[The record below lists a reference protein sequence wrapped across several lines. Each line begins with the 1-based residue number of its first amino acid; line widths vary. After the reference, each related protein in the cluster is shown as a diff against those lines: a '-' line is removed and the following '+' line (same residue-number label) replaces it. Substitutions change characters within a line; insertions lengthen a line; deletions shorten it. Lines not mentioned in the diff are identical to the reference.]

1 MKTFVPF
8 KKLILKCSFFLAV
21 LVSTSSVFSQVIPEL
36 VFTSAVLESGT
47 AGEDGAKYRFSN
59 VATAIDAVVEIK
71 GRSSASVILSS
82 IDTSGAGL
90 GYIKAFQPV
99 LGIPGTA
106 PANTTWSMD
115 FRLTFY
121 KAGTNTKVTISQFSV
136 TGLDIDGDGS
146 ALSEWAQMNKIK
158 SIDSALINS
167 LTFTNMGTSGQG
179 DDFKIEGIIANA
191 PGIDTTATNVMAT
204 YKYINKDGFDFS
216 IGAKTSVLTT
226 TAGMRLNSLWFRE
239 FFNPPLPVKLIS
251 FTATLNNNKT
261 DLRWTTAAEMNAS
274 HFSIE
279 KSFDG
284 TNFSEA
290 GIVFAN
296 GNTTNEMHYSFTDN
310 VNTDQASVIYYR
322 LRSVDIDG
330 KSEYSSTRMIRMN
343 EGSDNKI
350 SILTYPN
357 PVTNE
362 LRITIPANWQNKKV
376 SYELFNANGQA
387 TKKTQT
393 TASSQTETMN
403 VSNIAS
409 GFYIVRVTCDGQ
421 IAQQKIIKN

>member
-59 VATAIDAVVEIK
+59 VATGIDAVVEIK

-90 GYIKAFQPV
+90 GYTKAFQPV

-179 DDFKIEGIIANA
+179 
-191 PGIDTTATNVMAT
+191 
-204 YKYINKDGFDFS
+204 
-216 IGAKTSVLTT
+216 
-226 TAGMRLNSLWFRE
+226 
-239 FFNPPLPVKLIS
+239 
-251 FTATLNNNKT
+251 
-261 DLRWTTAAEMNAS
+261 
-274 HFSIE
+274 
-279 KSFDG
+279 
-284 TNFSEA
+284 NF
-290 GIVFAN
+290 
-296 GNTTNEMHYSFTDN
+296 
-310 VNTDQASVIYYR
+310 
-322 LRSVDIDG
+322 
-330 KSEYSSTRMIRMN
+330 
-343 EGSDNKI
+343 
-350 SILTYPN
+350 
-357 PVTNE
+357 E
-362 LRITIPANWQNKKV
+362 L
-376 SYELFNANGQA
+376 
-387 TKKTQT
+387 
-393 TASSQTETMN
+393 
-403 VSNIAS
+403 
-409 GFYIVRVTCDGQ
+409 
-421 IAQQKIIKN
+421 